1 MVTLAGLGSAGA
13 RLRAYVDDR
22 FARDGAVEPDGRWSL
37 ELDDVEAGVYRLRI
51 DALRPDGT
59 VQARIETPFQRDFP
73 PDRPGEP
80 ADGAPPTVTVQPGSN
95 LWTLARIHYGRGV
108 LYTQI
113 HTANRDLIRD
123 PELIYPGQIFVL
135 PEAAPAE

>member
-1 MVTLAGLGSAGA
+1 MTLAGLGAAGA

-22 FARDGAVEPDGRWSL
+22 FARDGAVGADGRWTL
-37 ELDDVEAGVYRLRI
+37 ELADVAAGVYRLRI

-59 VQARIETPFQRDFP
+59 VESRVETPFQRDFP
-73 PDRPGEP
+73 AAAAAPE
-80 ADGAPPTVTVQPGSN
+80 DGARPAAITVQPGNN
-95 LWTLARIHYGRGV
+95 LWTLARIHYGAGV

-135 PEAAPAE
+135 PEAAPAD